1 VVAGAEAEVDV
12 VCIGDWADVDVDELA
27 LAATALTAERELELL
42 TDDEPGESLYIW
54 SLFPAPQ
61 YSY

>member
-1 VVAGAEAEVDV
+1 MVAGAEAEVDI
-12 VCIGDWADVDVDELA
+12 VCIGDWAGVEDELV
-27 LAATALTAERELELL
+27 LAATALTVERELELL
-42 TDDEPGESLYIW
+42 TDDETGESLYIW

>member
-1 VVAGAEAEVDV
+1 VVAGGEAEVDV
-12 VCIGDWADVDVDELA
+12 VCIGDWAGVDVDELV
-27 LAATALTAERELELL
+27 LAATTLTVERELELL
-42 TDDEPGESLYIW
+42 TDDETGESLYIW